1 MARQV
6 GFTLGVAVL
15 VAVLGS
21 PATAVARLHA
31 FRSGWIVAAVAALAA
46 APLALL
52 LVSPRRRR
60 TVQVAEELGEA
71 A

>member
-15 VAVLGS
+15 VAILGS
-21 PATAVARLHA
+21 PATSVARLHA
-31 FRSGWIVAAVAALAA
+31 FRSGWIVAAAAALAA